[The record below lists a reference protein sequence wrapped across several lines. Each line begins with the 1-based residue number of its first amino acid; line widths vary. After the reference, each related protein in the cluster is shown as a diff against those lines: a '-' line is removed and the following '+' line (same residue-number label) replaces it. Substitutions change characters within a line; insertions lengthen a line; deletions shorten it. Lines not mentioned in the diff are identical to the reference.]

1 MNSNEL
7 AYFMNG
13 VNVAEHCKKIH
24 LMFFYKK
31 KKASFQKLGK
41 CLHLNEDCNIPDS
54 NTMTQHSW
62 K

>member
-1 MNSNEL
+1 
-7 AYFMNG
+7 MNG

-54 NTMTQHSW
+54 NTMTQHS
-62 K
+62 